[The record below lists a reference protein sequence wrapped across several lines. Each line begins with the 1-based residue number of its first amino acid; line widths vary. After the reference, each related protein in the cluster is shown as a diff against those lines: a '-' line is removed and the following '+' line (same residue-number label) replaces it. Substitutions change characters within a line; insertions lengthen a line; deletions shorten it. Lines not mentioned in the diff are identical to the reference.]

1 MPLKFLS
8 RLLIS
13 LLIISFTQLLAE
25 QSNDENSWL
34 ENIDSEKSLNWV
46 KKANLKTDGS
56 LAESPLYESL
66 YQDALTVLNNKHKLP
81 RITQRGEWIYNYWK
95 DSAHPRGVYR
105 RAKIDSFNSG
115 KPSWQ
120 TVLDID
126 KMSKDDSI
134 KWVFKGMSCLKP
146 DNVKCL
152 VNLSP
157 GGSDA
162 SEVREFNTQSLTFIK
177 DGFNL
182 PSAKTNTS
190 WIDENTIFVGTDFGK
205 GSLTDSGY
213 SRIQKIWKRGT
224 AISDAKTVIEVNK
237 KSVSARARH
246 FDMDSGDID
255 ILDEGLTFWTNKY
268 SQYINGE
275 LLPLNLPESA
285 RIIDAVDGRLVISL
299 KDDWSLIGQNYKQGS
314 VLLVEPSLLRGEK
327 GAITLLVEDSNKAII
342 EDVTVTAKG
351 ILVITLEDAK
361 SRIYLYEN
369 KSLDN
374 DAMNWVATQ
383 IDLPRMGNISIETVN
398 SETGE
403 FFARYEDFL
412 TAPTLYSI
420 NSKLE
425 AKVAIQQAATF
436 DGTNFMVEQ
445 YFATSQDGTKV
456 PYFVV
461 MNKNIKY
468 NSTNPTHIF
477 SYGGFRNSLTPS
489 YSGSYEDLN
498 GAYGKM
504 WLERGGVFVLA
515 NIRGGGEYGPA
526 WHAAALLENRHKS
539 FEDFEAIA
547 EDLISKKI
555 TSAKHLGIEGRSNGG
570 LLVGATMTRRPD
582 LYGAVICGVP
592 LLDMKRYHKL
602 LAGASWMAE
611 YGDPDT
617 SDWEFM
623 KTYSPYQNIKND
635 VQYPPIFFFTST
647 RDDRVHPGHARKMA
661 ARLMSKG
668 NAVEFYENLE
678 GGHKGSSTSE
688 QLAKRIALGYA
699 HLWKQLGH

>member
-1 MPLKFLS
+1 
-8 RLLIS
+8 
-13 LLIISFTQLLAE
+13 
-25 QSNDENSWL
+25 
-34 ENIDSEKSLNWV
+34 
-46 KKANLKTDGS
+46 
-56 LAESPLYESL
+56 
-66 YQDALTVLNNKHKLP
+66 
-81 RITQRGEWIYNYWK
+81 
-95 DSAHPRGVYR
+95 
-105 RAKIDSFNSG
+105 
-115 KPSWQ
+115 
-120 TVLDID
+120 
-126 KMSKDDSI
+126 
-134 KWVFKGMSCLKP
+134 
-146 DNVKCL
+146 
-152 VNLSP
+152 
-157 GGSDA
+157 
-162 SEVREFNTQSLTFIK
+162 
-177 DGFNL
+177 
-182 PSAKTNTS
+182 
-190 WIDENTIFVGTDFGK
+190 
-205 GSLTDSGY
+205 
-213 SRIQKIWKRGT
+213 
-224 AISDAKTVIEVNK
+224 
-237 KSVSARARH
+237 
-246 FDMDSGDID
+246 
-255 ILDEGLTFWTNKY
+255 
-268 SQYINGE
+268 
-275 LLPLNLPESA
+275 
-285 RIIDAVDGRLVISL
+285 
-299 KDDWSLIGQNYKQGS
+299 
-314 VLLVEPSLLRGEK
+314 
-327 GAITLLVEDSNKAII
+327 
-342 EDVTVTAKG
+342 
-351 ILVITLEDAK
+351 
-361 SRIYLYEN
+361 
-369 KSLDN
+369 
-374 DAMNWVATQ
+374 
-383 IDLPRMGNISIETVN
+383 
-398 SETGE
+398 ETGE

-555 TSAKHLGIEGRSNGG
+555 TSAKYLGIEGRSNGG